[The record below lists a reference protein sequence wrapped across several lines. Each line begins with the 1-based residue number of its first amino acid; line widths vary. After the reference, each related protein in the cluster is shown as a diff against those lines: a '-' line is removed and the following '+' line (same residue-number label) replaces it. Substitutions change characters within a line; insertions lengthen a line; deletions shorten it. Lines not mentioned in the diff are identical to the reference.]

1 MKKISIL
8 ISSILLFLFVFAC
21 VTSPLTGRSSAQL
34 VSNAEIFPMAFAQY
48 KQVLEQSK
56 VDKTSNSAKMVQTVG
71 QRLAAAAEKF
81 YADNGMSASLH
92 GYAWEF
98 NLLDNK
104 EQNAWCM
111 PGGKVAVYSGIL
123 PVCKSET
130 GLAVVLGHEITHA
143 LNGHSAEQIS
153 NAMMVQYGGQI
164 VGGSISNNQWKNVF
178 NELYP
183 VGAQVGLLKFGRNM
197 ELDADKGGLLL
208 MAMAGYDPR
217 EAIPFW
223 QRMEQATAGNQAP
236 PEFLSTHPNPGN
248 RIAQLQ
254 ELMPQAIAMY
264 DASPYKGK

>member
-1 MKKISIL
+1 
-8 ISSILLFLFVFAC
+8 
-21 VTSPLTGRSSAQL
+21 
-34 VSNAEIFPMAFAQY
+34 
-48 KQVLEQSK
+48 
-56 VDKTSNSAKMVQTVG
+56 
-71 QRLAAAAEKF
+71 
-81 YADNGMSASLH
+81 
-92 GYAWEF
+92 
-98 NLLDNK
+98 
-104 EQNAWCM
+104 M

-164 VGGSISNNQWKNVF
+164 VGGSISNNQWKSVF